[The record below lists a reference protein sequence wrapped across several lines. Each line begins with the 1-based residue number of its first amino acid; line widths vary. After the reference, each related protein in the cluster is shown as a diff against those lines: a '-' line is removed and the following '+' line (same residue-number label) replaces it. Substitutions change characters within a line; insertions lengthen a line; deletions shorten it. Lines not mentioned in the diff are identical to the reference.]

1 MLKKILLIATAALGG
16 VLGVVGL
23 AKNSKKMKA
32 RRMIKRIGT
41 AMYTAGTMLRT
52 LSMQMATQ

>member
-1 MLKKILLIATAALGG
+1 MLKKILLIGAAAVGA

-23 AKNSKKMKA
+23 AKNSKKMKT

-41 AMYTAGTMLRT
+41 AMYNVGTMLRT
-52 LSMQMATQ
+52 ISVQAVAQ